1 MKATGK
7 KQLFFGRKFEPVI
20 CQSTLDDVDLWM
32 SAGNKEEDMQH
43 QNLANWEHPSRT
55 RYWQSVYHHLDT
67 SPEPDH
73 AIVDVAKTL
82 CEVSIDVFLKELPQQ
97 YNFDMLHEITSYHDD
112 NALEGVLIK
121 FSVHG
126 DVKMNLE
133 VFVNPNLDVIRKGI
147 PFRQGEFQVGTNFDP
162 KELVFRNPLNAINE
176 YSKPVL
182 SYSFAE
188 SESEDEEKFV
198 MKVAWIDPKGNIA
211 YITEESITNSS
222 VIKETIKPEFTFTFM
237 ANGNWTVMVINEQNN
252 ELLVKIPFLVFTSNE
267 NHVESKPILYKVNQK
282 ERQVLSKMFQES
294 NKNEQDNKM
303 LKLNNQGHSANSN
316 NKSAWQ
322 KHVVNEFYTLN
333 SICHSEHA
341 NDKGNSDNHAKLLN
355 PDIPPCKETLWSSL
369 SPDPKSA
376 ISKFD
381 NDLLKLV

>member
-1 MKATGK
+1 
-7 KQLFFGRKFEPVI
+7 
-20 CQSTLDDVDLWM
+20 
-32 SAGNKEEDMQH
+32 MQ
-43 QNLANWEHPSRT
+43 
-55 RYWQSVYHHLDT
+55 
-67 SPEPDH
+67 
-73 AIVDVAKTL
+73 
-82 CEVSIDVFLKELPQQ
+82 
-97 YNFDMLHEITSYHDD
+97 DD

-162 KELVFRNPLNAINE
+162 KELVFRNQLNAINE

-237 ANGNWTVMVINEQNN
+237 ANGIWTAMVINEQNN

-303 LKLNNQGHSANSN
+303 LKLNHQGHSANSN

-333 SICHSEHA
+333 FICHSEHA